1 MGAQPVNRDIPVRV
15 QGKHLVVTDALRQ
28 YVEQK
33 ITRLTRYLDYI
44 QEAQVVLSTTRDRV
58 AGRTMGVEITVWRD
72 GLVLRAEEF
81 SDDMY
86 ASIDLAAEKLERQI
100 EKYRSRMIEKRRLDA
115 SRRRRRAEQAVEDAL
130 RAPDVADEAT
140 PGVVR
145 VKRFPVK
152 PMTEDE
158 AMLQM
163 ELLGHAFF
171 VFRDASTEQIRV
183 LYRRRDG
190 NFGLIEPEG

>member
-1 MGAQPVNRDIPVRV
+1 MEARQGNADIPVRV
-15 QGKHLVVTDALRQ
+15 QGKHLEVTDALRQ
-28 YVEQK
+28 YAQQK
-33 ITRLTRYLDYI
+33 VARLARYLDHI
-44 QEAQVVLSTTRDRV
+44 QEAQVLLSTTRDRV

-100 EKYRSRMIEKRRLDA
+100 EKYRSRMIEKRRLDV
-115 SRRRRRAEQAVEDAL
+115 SRRRRRAEQAVEEAL
-130 RAPDVADEAT
+130 RAPEVTEESAPE
-140 PGVVR
+140 VVR
-145 VKRFPVK
+145 VKRFPLK
-152 PMTEDE
+152 PMTVDE
-158 AMLQM
+158 AILQM

-171 VFRDASTEQIRV
+171 VFRDATTERIRV

-190 NFGLIEPEG
+190 HFGLIEPEG

>member
-1 MGAQPVNRDIPVRV
+1 MGAQQGNRSIPVRV
-15 QGKHLVVTDALRQ
+15 QGKHLTVTDALRQ

-33 ITRLTRYLDYI
+33 ITRLTRYLDHI
-44 QEAQVVLSTTRDRV
+44 QEAQVVLSTTRDRA

-86 ASIDLAAEKLERQI
+86 ASVDLAAEKLERQI

-115 SRRRRRAEQAVEDAL
+115 SRKRRRAEQAVEEAL

-140 PGVVR
+140 PGIVR

-152 PMTEDE
+152 PMTEEE
-158 AMLQM
+158 AMLQL

-171 VFRDASTEQIRV
+171 VFRDASTERIRV

>member
-1 MGAQPVNRDIPVRV
+1 MAGRQGNAEVPVRV
-15 QGKHLVVTDALRQ
+15 QGKHLEVTDALRQ

-33 ITRLTRYLDYI
+33 VGRLARYLDHI

-58 AGRTMGVEITVWRD
+58 AGRTMGVEITVWCD

-81 SDDMY
+81 SEDMY

-100 EKYRSRMIEKRRLDA
+100 EKYRSRVIEKRRLDA
-115 SRRRRRAEQAVEDAL
+115 ARRRRRAAQAVEVAL
-130 RAPDVADEAT
+130 RAPDVAEEAT
-140 PGVVR
+140 PGIVR

-152 PMTEDE
+152 PMTEEE
-158 AMLQM
+158 AVLQM

-171 VFRDASTEQIRV
+171 VFRDADTERLRV

-190 NFGLIEPEG
+190 NYGLIEPEG

>member
-1 MGAQPVNRDIPVRV
+1 MGAQQGNRSIPVRV
-15 QGKHLVVTDALRQ
+15 QGKHLTVTDALRQ

-44 QEAQVVLSTTRDRV
+44 QEAQVVLSTTRDRA

-86 ASIDLAAEKLERQI
+86 ASVDLAAEKLERQI
-100 EKYRSRMIEKRRLDA
+100 EKYRSRMIDKRRLDA
-115 SRRRRRAEQAVEDAL
+115 SRKRRRAEQAVEEAL
-130 RAPDVADEAT
+130 RAPEVADEAT
-140 PGVVR
+140 PGIVR

-152 PMTEDE
+152 PMTEEE
-158 AMLQM
+158 AMLQL

-171 VFRDASTEQIRV
+171 VFRDADTERIRV

-190 NFGLIEPEG
+190 NFGLIDPEG